1 MKKFKNKV
9 VCITGASSGIGEA
22 TAYRFAQENAKL
34 ILIALEED
42 KLQEVK
48 SRCLQLGAPEVETL
62 PYNLSDLE
70 NLPALMEQAWQHFGH
85 IDVMY
90 NNAGISQRTNT
101 MDTEI
106 SMIRKIM
113 DIDYYAPV
121 IIAKTLLPKMLENGG
136 GQFAVTTSI
145 AGCFGFPLRCAYSSA
160 KHALYGFFES
170 LHAEYYD
177 QNVRVTLVCPGR
189 VRTNISFYALDKGGK
204 QHGKMDAGQANGIT
218 PEKAADKIVHAI
230 YHRKRE
236 VLVGST
242 ELLMAYIKRF
252 FPGLCAILARKVRS
266 M

>member
-1 MKKFKNKV
+1 MKKFKDKV

-22 TAYRFAQENAKL
+22 TAYRFAQENALL
-34 ILIALEED
+34 ILVALEED

-48 SRCLQLGAPEVETL
+48 MRCLQLGSPDVETL
-62 PYNLSDLE
+62 PYNLADLS
-70 NLPALMEQAWQHFGH
+70 NLPALMEQAWQHFGR

-90 NNAGISQRTNT
+90 NNAGISQRTT
-101 MDTEI
+101 TIDTEI
-106 SMIRKIM
+106 SMIHKIM
-113 DIDYYAPV
+113 DIDFYAPV
-121 IIAKTLLPKMLENGG
+121 IIAKTLLPKMLERGC

-170 LHAEYYD
+170 LHAEYYN

-218 PEKAADKIVHAI
+218 PEKAANKIVRAI
-230 YHRKRE
+230 YRHRRE
-236 VLVGST
+236 VMVGST

-252 FPGLCAILARKVRS
+252 FPWLCAVLARKVSS